1 MAAQVKSYLRPTPG
15 MLLLDGTAG
24 GGGHTHLML
33 EAGAEVISLD
43 QDPQALAEC
52 LKRLAH
58 FGTKSRLVESNFSK
72 APAALLQIGE
82 ERLLNGALL
91 DIGVSSHQLMPQK
104 EDFPSCKM
112 VHWT

>member
-1 MAAQVKSYLRPTPG
+1 MRNLDCDNFLGMPSTPSNRAGLPYHLPVMAAQVKSYLRPTPG

-58 FGTKSRLVESNFSK
+58 FGTKSRLVESISAK
-72 APAALLQIGE
+72 PLPLC
-82 ERLLNGALL
+82 
-91 DIGVSSHQLMPQK
+91 
-104 EDFPSCKM
+104 CKSEKSAY
-112 VHWT
+112 